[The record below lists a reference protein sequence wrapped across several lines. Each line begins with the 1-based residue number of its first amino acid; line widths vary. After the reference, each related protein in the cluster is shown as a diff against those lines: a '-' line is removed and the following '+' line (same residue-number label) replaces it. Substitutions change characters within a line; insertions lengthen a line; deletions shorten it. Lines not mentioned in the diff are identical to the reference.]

1 MAKLSYLFCKIKRHA
16 IKISG
21 EVKVKIRALLASEI
35 DGAECSSSGHE
46 RIHYYY
52 YFSTTHCNL

>member
-1 MAKLSYLFCKIKRHA
+1 MAKLNGLFCKIKHHA

-35 DGAECSSSGHE
+35 DGAGCSIPAMNESMVHNE
-46 RIHYYY
+46 
-52 YFSTTHCNL
+52 